1 MVINELLAEGITY
14 LKDLEYA
21 NPLFEA
27 RLILAKVLNVDKSY
41 IYTYGDKEVSEDQ
54 SQEFLKLIK
63 KRSTAYPIAYLLN
76 EKQFMGLDLY
86 IEEGVLIPRPD
97 TEILVEYVLD
107 YIKKHYNDK
116 KINVLDIGIG
126 SGAISLSVA
135 NYCPN
140 VRVYG
145 MDIGYKPIRVSNINK
160 ERLNLTNVS
169 FHQGDLFHAIENLN
183 LKNKCEIIISNPP
196 YIRKEDIKS
205 LQKDVQEFEP
215 LLALDGGV
223 DGLDFYR
230 RITKEAK
237 DYLAPGGL
245 LVYEIGFDQGIELK
259 NIMLQE
265 AYSDIEIIKDLSGLD
280 RVVAGWLK

>member
-1 MVINELLAEGITY
+1 MVINELLAEGLTY

-41 IYTYGDKEVSEDQ
+41 IYTYGDKEVSEDHRR
-54 SQEFLKLIK
+54 EFLKHIK
-63 KRSTAYPIAYLLN
+63 KRSTAYPMAYLLN

-97 TEILVEYVLD
+97 TEILVEYVID

-126 SGAISLSVA
+126 SGAISLSIA

-160 ERLNLTNVS
+160 ERLNLPNVS
-169 FHQGDLFHAIENLN
+169 FHQGDLFHAIENLD
-183 LKNKCEIIISNPP
+183 LEKKCEIIISNPP
-196 YIRKEDIKS
+196 YIKEEDIKS

-237 DYLAPGGL
+237 DYLVHGGL
-245 LVYEIGFDQGIELK
+245 LVYEIGFDQGTDLK
-259 NIMLQE
+259 NIMVQKG
-265 AYSDIEIIKDLSGLD
+265 YSDVEIIKDLSGLD